1 VKTKL
6 EYQSDITETNKLIC
20 ERYWLREA
28 DKRSG
33 FIYTCREIGQEFD
46 VKHQDIPSIVKV
58 NAHLAVL
65 DCQCIDCGTTKIC
78 YTRSQL
84 IQLDLIRW
92 RCNDCREA
100 LQKRRDQEY
109 LEYRIKQD
117 RLAEEKRQAAL
128 EYINQCRSIQLSSIP
143 SINEL
148 SDVDKLLLA
157 ATIESIGADNLKNT
171 VSLHDNLSLPL
182 SSFSKLDEK
191 ILHHLF
197 NRNLLI
203 LAPEN
208 SYEYVTISEE
218 QELEIDFHQ
227 AIFEFTYSIENL
239 TKILIN
245 AKSKKNVSPL
255 VADSQFKSWCEQVQL
270 GECLS
275 YLITRSR
282 LNDLAPPI
290 GDKLVSILRSCL
302 AECAVSTMHY
312 VIWKSVENAAAYVQK
327 PNITRRHASNSVS
340 GNIERVFG
348 KIHSGSWN
356 RNKSFRD
363 ASHPQSAMAK
373 IFFDYVF
380 GVDDGSFHYTID
392 ELFSPYR
399 PQKVLEP
406 ISYATL
412 GDTRSTNYSVT
423 IALDIKQSRST
434 TSKSLTQL
442 N

>member
-1 VKTKL
+1 MKTKL

-20 ERYWLREA
+20 EKYWLREG

-33 FIYTCREIGQEFD
+33 FIYTCKEIGQEFD

-92 RCNDCREA
+92 RCDDCREA
-100 LQKRRDQEY
+100 LEKRMDQEY
-109 LEYRIKQD
+109 LEYRLKQD
-117 RLAEEKRQAAL
+117 RLAEGRRQTTL
-128 EYINQCRSIQLSSIP
+128 EHINQCRSIQLSSIP
-143 SINEL
+143 SVTEL
-148 SDVDKLLLA
+148 NDVDKLLLA
-157 ATIESIGADNLKNT
+157 ATVESIGADNLRNT
-171 VSLHDNLSLPL
+171 VSLCDNLSLPL
-182 SSFSKLDEK
+182 SPFSKLDEE

-203 LAPEN
+203 LAPES
-208 SYEYVTISEE
+208 SYEYVTINEE
-218 QELEIDFHQ
+218 KELEIDFYQ
-227 AIFEFTYSIENL
+227 AIFEFAYSIENL

-245 AKSKKNVSPL
+245 AKSRKNTSAL
-255 VADSQFKSWCEQVQL
+255 VADDQFKSWCEKLQL

-290 GDKLVSILRSCL
+290 GDKLVSILRACL
-302 AECAVSTMHY
+302 AECSVSTMHY

-327 PNITRRHASNSVS
+327 PGITRRHASNSVS

-348 KIHSGSWN
+348 KIYSGSWSH
-356 RNKSFRD
+356 NKSFRD

-380 GVDDGSFHYTID
+380 GVDDGSFHHTLD

-399 PQKVLEP
+399 SQKALEP
-406 ISYATL
+406 ISYLTL
-412 GDTRSTNYSVT
+412 GNARSTNYLVT
-423 IALDIKQSRST
+423 VDLDIKQS
-434 TSKSLTQL
+434 
-442 N
+442 